1 MGPKFTYSL
10 LFPVYFSIVMPVLHL
25 YSYARFTA
33 KVDQVLIYN
42 EPIQVVHDYFVYQ
55 KGIF

>member
-1 MGPKFTYSL
+1 MIGAQVY
-10 LFPVYFSIVMPVLHL
+10 LFLIIPCLFL